1 MVARLEHGIN
11 ELEDGALIGGRE
23 LLDALE
29 ALQEPRGLGRER
41 LAERLHLEKR
51 IGRAAEGVREIDEH
65 CTGRL
70 GAFALVVGD
79 HAIGDA
85 DRGAQFFYKGDC
97 AAFVGLVCST
107 SGLHT
112 SGPREAFMSKTAT
125 VRARVEPTLKEKAEG
140 VLGELGLNA
149 TTAITLYYE
158 QIVRRHAIPFDIS
171 LPNAA
176 TLSAMRDAET
186 GIGVTRTQD
195 ATALLAT
202 LDSDD

>member
-1 MVARLEHGIN
+1 
-11 ELEDGALIGGRE
+11 
-23 LLDALE
+23 
-29 ALQEPRGLGRER
+29 
-41 LAERLHLEKR
+41 
-51 IGRAAEGVREIDEH
+51 
-65 CTGRL
+65 
-70 GAFALVVGD
+70 
-79 HAIGDA
+79 
-85 DRGAQFFYKGDC
+85 
-97 AAFVGLVCST
+97 
-107 SGLHT
+107 
-112 SGPREAFMSKTAT
+112 MSKTAT

-158 QIVRRHAIPFDIS
+158 QIVRRHAIPFDVS